1 MHIHKLL
8 LQIGTQVNSLC
19 EEMCANL
26 LFNAHTEKK
35 EVHVHMSTTVHN
47 PNEKKVQFIE
57 QRRKRL
63 LKNA

>member
-1 MHIHKLL
+1 MHIHKLP

-26 LFNAHTEKK
+26 IFNAHTEKK
-35 EVHVHMSTTVHN
+35 RYICTTVHN
-47 PNEKKVQFIE
+47 PNKKKSQFIE
-57 QRRKRL
+57 QSRKRL